1 MRLLLLRH
9 GETHANVS
17 GELDTAPPGEDLT
30 TLGRA
35 QADAA
40 ATVLAD
46 REIEAVYVSTLVR
59 THQTAAPLL
68 ERLDLEP
75 TVLEGLREISAGDLE
90 MRSDDAARADYL
102 RVVAAWLT
110 GRHDAM
116 LPGGETREGFLSR
129 YDDAV
134 DRIRATGAATAVI
147 VSHGAAIRTWVGSRA
162 VEDERDWSE
171 VMREPLRNTGCIE
184 VEERE
189 DGWHIVAWQN
199 HPVGGEA
206 LEDPAALDPT
216 GRAPGR

>member
-9 GETHANVS
+9 GETHANVT
-17 GELDTAPPGEDLT
+17 GELDTAAPGEDLT
-30 TLGRA
+30 TLGQA

-46 REIEAVYVSTLVR
+46 RGIDAAFVSVLVR
-59 THQTAAPLL
+59 THQTVAPLA
-68 ERLDLEP
+68 ERLGLTP
-75 TVLEGLREISAGDLE
+75 TVLPGLREISAGELE
-90 MRSDDAARADYL
+90 MRSDDEARSAYL
-102 RVVAAWLT
+102 HTVASWLL
-110 GRHDAM
+110 GEPDAM
-116 LPGGETREGFLSR
+116 MPGGESREAFLAR

-134 DRIRATGAATAVI
+134 AQVRASGATTALV

-162 VEDERDWSE
+162 IEDEQDWSE
-171 VMREPLRNTGCIE
+171 VMMQPLRNTGCIE
-184 VEERE
+184 LEERD

-206 LEDPAALDPT
+206 LEDPSALDPT